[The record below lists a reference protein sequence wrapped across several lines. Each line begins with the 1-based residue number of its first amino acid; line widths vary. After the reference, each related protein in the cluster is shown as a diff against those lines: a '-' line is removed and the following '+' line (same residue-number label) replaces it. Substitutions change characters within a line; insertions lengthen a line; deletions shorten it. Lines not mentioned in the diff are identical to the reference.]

1 MRNTTDFG
9 GGVDLTMRKAEY
21 TTLLAVG
28 MTWPP
33 PLWRGSCA
41 ITASRILNLTFLMA
55 EDGRDTELWQ
65 HNTEKGKKGLLVQ
78 NFHNAERSGQAENS
92 DHVLPETN

>member
-1 MRNTTDFG
+1 MRRMGFG
-9 GGVDLTMRKAEY
+9 QNDLTMRKAEY

-41 ITASRILNLTFLMA
+41 MTASRILNLTFLMA
-55 EDGRDTELWQ
+55 EGTRRLGYWLRSTDEEEHIFFG
-65 HNTEKGKKGLLVQ
+65 HNVSVHKVK
-78 NFHNAERSGQAENS
+78 HSGWEEVPTP
-92 DHVLPETN
+92 DPIP